1 MTPENFCYWLDGWI
15 QLSGENDVNGDY
27 TDIDRH
33 QLKIIREKL
42 ESVLAKRESY
52 NK

>member
-1 MTPENFCYWLDGWI
+1 ME
-15 QLSGENDVNGDY
+15 LSGENDVNGDY

-42 ESVLAKRESY
+42 ESVLSKKESY
-52 NK
+52 SQR